1 MRPTPKPSF
10 LLSEVDTPTQQ
21 RVQMADTQG
30 SPSFDGEAAAFPPF
44 PPQETDLGK
53 SSLPTVPSRSLDL
66 AITTANEPQYDQLS
80 PLLTNYSSDQKPSHI
95 IDHEEH
101 GSPPAKK
108 RRTDGGPDGEVHLP
122 PDSILMAD
130 HHGAGHKIEE
140 ELASALGEGVIDTVE
155 PTDNVI
161 NQPLQPESLDAPAGV
176 APTQQGDAEI
186 NPDVATIIS
195 EIMDHTERQEQTVAL
210 GPQEIPPAND
220 FPGSRGFAFLKANSH
235 LKIQS
240 LPILDNLS
248 TQILSFLSKNTY
260 QDLTAMVSEPESEN
274 GQAYATMRSL
284 FDHTKRVY
292 TVKHSFLQP
301 TDLEITDPSQID
313 VIRKANLASFVSSI
327 FGSQEIG
334 FADLNDHFLDV
345 FVPEGGRLLKVQG
358 ALYLE
363 LKTQAFIAAMH
374 NKSITRTQLLYNVF
388 PDDMEQRLLAR
399 RPGTRQLA
407 PSETDFVNR
416 LTSRRDILLND
427 INNEDALNALPDKYH
442 WEDFLRDLSSYISK
456 NFDAINTQQGKK
468 PIKGRQPSSS
478 NGDAHESPNTTHQGQ
493 FSLNQQVEVPV
504 DRNMHG
510 DLVARAARAAQIA
523 LQGHGLRRSQQQSQ
537 SQQQNQTQSQAS
549 PSPRPQ
555 QQPQPPQQPSSQ
567 PPPQQPLQQPQ
578 PQPQQP
584 PPQQQPQQQQQ
595 PQHESPYLHGYTA
608 AQQPQPT
615 HQYHHSPTPP
625 GGYQSQQT
633 PSMNFQ
639 QSPLQTNFQQY
650 NPNAAQAMQ
659 ARANGMS
666 SNHGY
671 MPGIPHYSQ
680 SQPTQVLYERARMAA
695 SAKSSPTSRK
705 SGLPSQRRPWTT
717 EEENALMAGLDRVK
731 GPHWSQILAMFG
743 PGGTISEALKD
754 RNQVQLKDKARN
766 LKLFFLKSGIE
777 VPYYLKFVTGELKTR
792 APAQAA
798 KREARERQKKQGEE
812 DKAHV
817 EGIKGMMALAGAHG
831 TPVSGHEMSA
841 SPSLPPDA
849 NSQSVFDQTA
859 EQNLMQTLSQEVHG
873 SQYPQQH
880 TQQPQ
885 DHIDPHMQL
894 GQ

>member
-1 MRPTPKPSF
+1 MAEARGEPS
-10 LLSEVDTPTQQ
+10 
-21 RVQMADTQG
+21 
-30 SPSFDGEAAAFPPF
+30 SFDGASDLPPF
-44 PPQETDLGK
+44 PDDG
-53 SSLPTVPSRSLDL
+53 
-66 AITTANEPQYDQLS
+66 S
-80 PLLTNYSSDQKPSHI
+80 PFEQKPTHLL
-95 IDHEEH
+95 DQDEH
-101 GSPPAKK
+101 LSPPAAKR
-108 RRTDGGPDGEVHLP
+108 RRTDAGPDEEISIDAQFST
-122 PDSILMAD
+122 PDI
-130 HHGAGHKIEE
+130 HGPGHRIEE
-140 ELASALGEGVIDTVE
+140 EIANALAEENSHALSAANNANEKMESQSPAQAT
-155 PTDNVI
+155 PA
-161 NQPLQPESLDAPAGV
+161 PESTPNASSAANVNPAPNTHA
-176 APTQQGDAEI
+176 
-186 NPDVATIIS
+186 DVSSMITDIL
-195 EIMDHTERQEQTVAL
+195 DHTERQEQTVAM
-210 GPQEIPPAND
+210 GPQEMPPSGEFSGAK
-220 FPGSRGFAFLKANSH
+220 GYAFLNLKANSH

-248 TQILSFLSKNTY
+248 TQILSFLSKNSY
-260 QDLTAMVSEPESEN
+260 QDLTAMVSEPESED

-292 TVKHSFLQP
+292 TIKRSFLQP
-301 TDLEITDPSQID
+301 SDVEVTDSSQLD
-313 VIRKANLASFVSSI
+313 VLRKANLASFVSSI

-334 FADLNDHFLDV
+334 FAELNEHFLDV
-345 FVPEGGRLLKVQG
+345 FVPEGGRLLKVQA

-363 LKTQAFIAAMH
+363 LKTQAFIAAM
-374 NKSITRTQLLYNVF
+374 NTKSRTRTQLLYELF
-388 PDDMEQRLLAR
+388 PEDMEQRLLAR

-427 INNEDALNALPDKYH
+427 VHNEDALKALPDKYH
-442 WEDFLRDLSSYISK
+442 WEDFLRDLSSYIAK
-456 NFDAINTQQGKK
+456 NFDSINMQQGKK
-468 PIKGRQPSSS
+468 PIKGRQASTSASDVQEASS
-478 NGDAHESPNTTHQGQ
+478 TTHQSQ
-493 FSLNQQVEVPV
+493 FPVNQPVEVPV

-523 LQGHGLRRSQQQSQ
+523 LQGHGLRRSQQQ
-537 SQQQNQTQSQAS
+537 
-549 PSPRPQ
+549 
-555 QQPQPPQQPSSQ
+555 
-567 PPPQQPLQQPQ
+567 
-578 PQPQQP
+578 
-584 PPQQQPQQQQQ
+584 QQQQQ
-595 PQHESPYLHGYTA
+595 QQAQPQSQATSSPSHSSSMPLPQQHQPQQLPQSHQQQQSQPHQLPQTQAPPPPQPQHQSPHAGQGDNQYLHGYA
-608 AQQPQPT
+608 PVQQSNQPAQQQ
-615 HQYHHSPTPP
+615 QYHHSPTPP
-625 GGYQSQQT
+625 GGYQQS
-633 PSMNFQ
+633 PGMAFQ
-639 QSPLQTNFQQY
+639 QSPMQTNFQQY
-650 NPNAAQAMQ
+650 NPNAAQVMQ

-666 SNHGY
+666 PGNHGY

-695 SAKSSPTSRK
+695 SAKSSPTNRK
-705 SGLPSQRRPWTT
+705 AGLPSQRRPWTT

-817 EGIKGMMALAGAHG
+817 EGIKGMMALAGAHPS
-831 TPVSGHEMSA
+831 PVGGHEMSA

-849 NSQSVFDQTA
+849 NAQSMFDQTA

-880 TQQPQ
+880 PAPTQ
-885 DHIDPHMQL
+885 DHHIDPHMQL